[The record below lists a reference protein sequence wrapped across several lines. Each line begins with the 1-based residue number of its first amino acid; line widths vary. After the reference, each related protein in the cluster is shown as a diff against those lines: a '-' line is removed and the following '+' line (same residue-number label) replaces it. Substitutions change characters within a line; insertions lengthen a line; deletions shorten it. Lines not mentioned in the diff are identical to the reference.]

1 MFAKWEWQFEEWKR
15 KNMDN
20 PDQEYVDKYI
30 NDMNLMKNRLMERRR
45 TLQQKVEQE
54 EKARENPLPTSYQG
68 KLFRG
73 IDLIR
78 CDYRG

>member
-1 MFAKWEWQFEEWKR
+1 M
-15 KNMDN
+15 NN
-20 PDQEYVDKYI
+20 LDKDHDERYI
-30 NDMNLMKNRLMERRR
+30 SDMNLKKNRLLEQRR

-73 IDLIR
+73 IDSSGATTGAKKSL
-78 CDYRG
+78 

>member
-30 NDMNLMKNRLMERRR
+30 NDMNLMKNRLLERRR

-54 EKARENPLPTSYQG
+54 EKARENPLSAAYNAATTASSSYAQ
-68 KLFRG
+68 R
-73 IDLIR
+73 
-78 CDYRG
+78 

>member
-30 NDMNLMKNRLMERRR
+30 NDMNLMKNRLLERRR

-54 EKARENPLPTSYQG
+54 EKARENPLSTAYNAATASNKYAQ
-68 KLFRG
+68 R
-73 IDLIR
+73 
-78 CDYRG
+78 

>member
-1 MFAKWEWQFEEWKR
+1 M
-15 KNMDN
+15 NN
-20 PDQEYVDKYI
+20 PDKDHDEKYI
-30 NDMNLMKNRLMERRR
+30 SDMNLKKNRLLERRR